1 MNKTGGIALGI
12 AIVVSVVAI
21 YAFSISENE
30 ISNSET
36 QNDTKVGLQD
46 EVEITFEPA
55 SEENEFNLT
64 ESEQQT
70 SGRVFNFTVEDK
82 FSISQP

>member
-1 MNKTGGIALGI
+1 MKKTVGIALGI
-12 AIVVSVVAI
+12 AIVVFVGAI

-36 QNDTKVGLQD
+36 QNDNKVGLQD
-46 EVEITFEPA
+46 DVEMTFEPA
-55 SEENEFNLT
+55 SEGNEPNIT

-70 SGRVFNFTVEDK
+70 SGRSFNFTVEET
-82 FSISQP
+82 FRISEP

>member
-1 MNKTGGIALGI
+1 MKKTGGIALGI
-12 AIVVSVVAI
+12 AIVVFVGAI

-36 QNDTKVGLQD
+36 QNDNKVGLKD
-46 EVEITFEPA
+46 EVEMTFEPA

-64 ESEQQT
+64 ESQQQT
-70 SGRVFNFTVEDK
+70 SGRVFNFTVEEE
-82 FSISQP
+82 FSISNP